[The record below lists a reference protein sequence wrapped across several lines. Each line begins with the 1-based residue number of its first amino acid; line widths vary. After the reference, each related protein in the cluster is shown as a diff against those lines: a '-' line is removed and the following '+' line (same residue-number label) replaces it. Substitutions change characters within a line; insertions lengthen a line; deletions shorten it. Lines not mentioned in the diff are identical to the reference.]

1 MKRRDF
7 LQGTTLSLA
16 FGSGLAPI
24 EILARTS
31 QSSSTY
37 PPALTGLRGSHPGSY
52 EVAHDL
58 AWNGRTW
65 PRPEAQTDKTYDLI
79 VVGAGISGLAAAY
92 LYRQRIGNEA
102 RILILDNHD
111 DFGGHARRNEFTVA
125 GKTLLCYGGSQSI
138 DRPGAYSITAR
149 DLLKSIGVQTERFYE
164 YYDFEFQ
171 DREQLTEGVLFR
183 QKDFGR
189 DLLTPSDL
197 SWFRPPSEEE
207 RISRIKQY
215 PVSEDTKAALIRL
228 ASGQMNDS
236 PEVRRMLE
244 NPREVGVTAF
254 LKTAY
259 DLTDECL
266 RLLSR
271 RTGPLWG
278 VGLDALSVR
287 EVMFEFTLGEAAA
300 CATYPF
306 LEDSL
311 EPRDESEPYIF
322 HFPDGNAS
330 LARLL
335 VRTLVPG
342 SIPGSTMEDIVTAR
356 ADYSALDNLDNPVRI
371 RLLSTAVQMQNR
383 AGGVDITYVH
393 QGQAH
398 RTRARHAI
406 FAGYNAMLP
415 FVCQEISPQQ
425 REALLYPEKVPLSM
439 ISVAL
444 DNWRAIK
451 ASGVASYYAP
461 SGILTNMGMDFP
473 VSMGGYQFTGGP
485 DDPCVLQGW
494 QAPACG
500 QPGDVREQLRAG
512 RMEIYLASFEEYE
525 RAIKDELDA
534 AWGRHGLDVERDIK
548 GITVN
553 RWPHGY
559 AYEYMDGWDD
569 NDWSRGSGP
578 HIIGRQQIGNIAIA
592 NSDSE
597 QYAYVN
603 GAIDAANRAVRELT
617 TG

>member
-7 LQGTTLSLA
+7 LQGTAVTLA

-24 EILARTS
+24 EILARAS
-31 QSSSTY
+31 QSPASY
-37 PPALTGLRGSHPGSY
+37 PPALTGLRGSHPGSF

-65 PRPEAQTDKTYDLI
+65 PKPKTQTDKNYDLI

-92 LYRQRIGNEA
+92 FYRQRIGDDA
-102 RILILDNHD
+102 RILVLDNHD
-111 DFGGHARRNEFTVA
+111 DFGGHARRNEFNVR

-138 DRPGAYSITAR
+138 DRPGAYSIVAR
-149 DLLKSIGVQTERFYE
+149 DLLKNLGIETDRFYK
-164 YYDFEFQ
+164 YYDLEFQ
-171 DREQLTEGVLFR
+171 DREQLTEGILFR
-183 QKDFGR
+183 QQDYGR

-197 SWFRPPSEEE
+197 SWFRPNSEAE

-215 PVSEDTKAALIRL
+215 PVSEDTRAALIRL
-228 ASGQMNDS
+228 SSGRMNDS
-236 PEVRRMLE
+236 QQVRRMLADAKK
-244 NPREVGVTAF
+244 VGVTAF
-254 LKTAY
+254 LKVAY
-259 DLTDECL
+259 DMPDEGL
-266 RLLSR
+266 RLLNR

-278 VGLDALSVR
+278 VGLDGLSIR
-287 EVMFEFTLGEAAA
+287 EVILEFTLGGAAA
-300 CATYPF
+300 RATYPY

-335 VRTLVPG
+335 VRALVPG

-356 ADYSALDNLDNPVRI
+356 ADYSALDNPQNPVRI
-371 RLLSTAVQMQNR
+371 RLLSTVVQMQNR
-383 AGGVDITYVH
+383 AGGVDVTYVH
-393 QGQAH
+393 QDQAH
-398 RTRARHAI
+398 RARAHHAI
-406 FAGYNAMLP
+406 FAGYNAMIP
-415 FVCQEISPQQ
+415 HVCQEITPQQ

-451 ASGVASYYAP
+451 ASGMASYYAP
-461 SGILTNMGMDFP
+461 SGVLNNIGMDFP
-473 VSMGGYQFTGGP
+473 VSMGGYQFTKDP
-485 DDPCVLQGW
+485 DEPCVLQGW

-500 QPGDVREQLRAG
+500 QPGDVREQFRAG
-512 RMEIYLASFEEYE
+512 RMEIYLTSFEDYE

-578 HIIGRQQIGNIAIA
+578 HIIGRQQIGNITIA